1 MFILLRVSWSH
12 SRCFYSWRS
21 TTKYLWTNFCL
32 FLSVS
37 QSVGKC
43 LICNKDIR
51 ANDASSLRD
60 DGWKT
65 LTDLANTWGSVVLPI
80 DHQYEEYPQVHE
92 LMGDRKT
99 LFYKQYRSRNCHPPF
114 GRHLLI
120 NQLKKAIKDDKA
132 GRKLQEHRRPFYRM
146 HLCWTWDP
154 VQPQVN
160 PCLCYLINH
169 KTFTFL

>member
-1 MFILLRVSWSH
+1 M
-12 SRCFYSWRS
+12 
-21 TTKYLWTNFCL
+21 
-32 FLSVS
+32 
-37 QSVGKC
+37 
-43 LICNKDIR
+43 ICNKDIR

-99 LFYKQYRSRNCHPPF
+99 LFYKQYRSGNCHPPF

-120 NQLKKAIKDDKA
+120 NKLKKAIKDDKA
-132 GRKLQEHRRPFYRM
+132 GPEAAGASTSLLSDASLLNLRSS
-146 HLCWTWDP
+146 T
-154 VQPQVN
+154 
-160 PCLCYLINH
+160 
-169 KTFTFL
+169 TTS